1 MATETYRKQVAL
13 LLDVLP
19 EVAKE
24 SCFALHGGTAINLFI
39 RNMPRLSV
47 DIDLTYLPIEDRE
60 ASLKKI
66 AEALE
71 RIRENILIILP
82 KARISLM
89 QDTSKLLIAHH
100 GVQVKLEVNQ
110 TNRGAL
116 YAPKRLTLCEKAQE
130 EFDAFC
136 AVPVIEE
143 GQLYGGKIC
152 AALDRQH
159 PRDLFDVK
167 YFLENA
173 AFSNEHRKGL
183 LLALLSSN
191 RPVDELLYPHF
202 LDQRAALSNQ
212 FIGMTNEPFDY
223 PDFEAARDNLLKR
236 VHQSLT
242 AEDKKFLLS
251 VQSLQPEWN
260 IYDFEQFPS
269 VQWKLQNLKRLK
281 KNNPN
286 KYQIQLESLKKSL
299 IPKNL

>member
-1 MATETYRKQVAL
+1 MATEAYRHQVAL

-60 ASLKKI
+60 TSLKNI
-66 AEALE
+66 AGALD
-71 RIRENILIILP
+71 RIRKNVLTILP
-82 KARISLM
+82 KARIGLLPA
-89 QDTSKLLIAHH
+89 TSKLLIDNK
-100 GVQVKLEVNQ
+100 GIQVKVEVNQ

-116 YAPKRLTLCEKAQE
+116 HNPKRLVLCEKAQE
-130 EFDAFC
+130 DFDTFC

-159 PRDLFDVK
+159 PRDFFDVK
-167 YFLENA
+167 YFLTNA
-173 AFSNEHRKGL
+173 EFSNEHRKGL

-191 RPVDELLYPHF
+191 RPIDELLYPHL
-202 LDQRAALSNQ
+202 LDQRAAFSNQ
-212 FIGMTNEPFDY
+212 FTGMTNEPFDY
-223 PDFEAARDNLLKR
+223 SDFEAARENLLKS

-242 AEDKKFLLS
+242 SEDKKFLLS
-251 VQSLQPEWN
+251 VQNLQPDWS
-260 IYDFEQFPS
+260 IYDFERFPS
-269 VQWKLQNLKRLK
+269 IQWKLQNVRRLK
-281 KNNPN
+281 ENNPN
-286 KYQIQLESLKKSL
+286 KYQIQLESLKRRLK
-299 IPKNL
+299 